1 MHGPDSINF
10 SCMTLKCWFSALAE
24 GLVHFNKLLSEFR
37 LSWFDFAASLRHVN
51 MASTVQ
57 PLGLTVLQNPDY
69 AEVDIVFV
77 HGLQGHPG
85 NTWTWS
91 NQSRKPLD
99 ADLVAGSHLTVRLK
113 NAFGPKRRDVSK
125 GPSPSPSQREHGG
138 DDVFWPRDLL
148 GHHGSCKRAR
158 VMTYGYDTNILSLVD
173 TCNFTTLSAHGE
185 TLLNRVA
192 AKRSDHMYRPLM
204 FITHSLG
211 GLVVK
216 SVCVSD

>member
-1 MHGPDSINF
+1 
-10 SCMTLKCWFSALAE
+10 
-24 GLVHFNKLLSEFR
+24 
-37 LSWFDFAASLRHVN
+37 

-57 PLGLTVLQNPDY
+57 PLGLTVLQDPEY
-69 AEVDIVFV
+69 AEVDIIFV
-77 HGLQGHPG
+77 HGLQGHPA

-99 ADLVAGSHLTVRLK
+99 AGSVAESHLGVRLK
-113 NAFGPKRRDVSK
+113 NAFRPKRTDVSK
-125 GPSPSPSQREHGG
+125 SASPSPSPSEHRG
-138 DDVFWPRDLL
+138 DNVFWPQDLL

-185 TLLNRVA
+185 MLLNRVA

-216 SVCVSD
+216 SVRVSD